1 MSTAAN
7 NVNQRIEENN
17 NLQQQQQQQHEIP
30 ARGGTASMSGVE
42 VRGGGAGL
50 AGFAFR
56 SMDDAVN
63 GIDASGVQ
71 RTPRR
76 GLANSTPGWQA
87 QPQQSVGSINRMPG
101 HLPNRNRFQTYP
113 GGQAQAERAS
123 LNGSGTGG
131 GHFRRDSEGSTSDS
145 ANEVE
150 NMLGGQVRQIQR
162 VPLNQA
168 ASTTGRLQSSSTFN
182 RQGQR
187 GFSFGQNTSRGKKFL
202 VENRKVSDIY
212 RSEAP
217 SSEQRRSGTFR
228 PAGFSR

>member
-1 MSTAAN
+1 M
-7 NVNQRIEENN
+7 
-17 NLQQQQQQQHEIP
+17 
-30 ARGGTASMSGVE
+30 
-42 VRGGGAGL
+42 
-50 AGFAFR
+50 
-56 SMDDAVN
+56 
-63 GIDASGVQ
+63 
-71 RTPRR
+71 
-76 GLANSTPGWQA
+76 
-87 QPQQSVGSINRMPG
+87 GSINRMPG